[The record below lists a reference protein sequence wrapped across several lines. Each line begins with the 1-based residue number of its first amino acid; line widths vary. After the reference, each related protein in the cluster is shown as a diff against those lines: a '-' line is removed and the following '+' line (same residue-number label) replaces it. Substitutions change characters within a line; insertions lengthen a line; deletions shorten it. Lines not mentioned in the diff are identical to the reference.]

1 MFSQNSVASLQTEFD
16 KLSKIMGASE
26 VRTTFEGEGAY
37 TNGKVINLP
46 AMDMNEDMTARDQAI
61 ARGYHIHEVGHI
73 TDTDFSLASAKKPSR
88 EVHRYWNACEDV
100 MIERKAIDK
109 FSGAKRSLS
118 ATVDSVLANE
128 NKHWSDNP
136 EKNKERRDK
145 WWTEVPYAALQ
156 QARHD
161 AGYESDALNEYIE
174 DMPDLLAK
182 EAQKFGAAMTAAADT
197 AECYELAKKIKR
209 RVAALEKKYGQEVQ
223 TTPQIQ
229 APQKGDEGEG
239 DYGSDQ
245 QSRDEDQSGLNDYAA
260 DDEEGDGAGA
270 GAGDDEGDDD
280 GDGDSDIV
288 GAGGFDLEAAEK
300 REQDNM
306 NKILGAYNKTSGQTI
321 SKDIASVY
329 ETHAECWDDRR
340 KRMHI
345 GSSHTCIQMIKYA
358 KDAVLHAAGT
368 NDYARSKI
376 PSDVN
381 SYGARLARLLLSQES
396 KRNEGG
402 HSSGKVDRRRLAQLV
417 AGNENIFAR
426 TEYTKT
432 SETRIMLAV
441 DGSSSMS
448 LTQTIAAIHVV
459 NDALGRAGVK
469 FDVSEWA
476 GHNDHSAIV
485 THKHAHQSYK
495 TLHKTLTYQPC
506 GGDTPSY
513 SALLSYAQM
522 MLNWQEPRKILLM
535 ITDGVPNDGRQ
546 EIELCGGLIRQMEA
560 SGIEVIG
567 IGVEVDIGRMFTKYV
582 RTDFSKLG
590 ETLLGSLEKLLIS
603 QGHAHGA

>member
-229 APQKGDEGEG
+229 APQKETKEKETTAVTN
-239 DYGSDQ
+239 
-245 QSRDEDQSGLNDYAA
+245 RAA
-260 DDEEGDGAGA
+260 T
-270 GAGDDEGDDD
+270 
-280 GDGDSDIV
+280 
-288 GAGGFDLEAAEK
+288 
-300 REQDNM
+300 
-306 NKILGAYNKTSGQTI
+306 KINQA
-321 SKDIASVY
+321 
-329 ETHAECWDDRR
+329 
-340 KRMHI
+340 
-345 GSSHTCIQMIKYA
+345 
-358 KDAVLHAAGT
+358 
-368 NDYARSKI
+368 
-376 PSDVN
+376 
-381 SYGARLARLLLSQES
+381 
-396 KRNEGG
+396 
-402 HSSGKVDRRRLAQLV
+402 
-417 AGNENIFAR
+417 
-426 TEYTKT
+426 
-432 SETRIMLAV
+432 
-441 DGSSSMS
+441 
-448 LTQTIAAIHVV
+448 
-459 NDALGRAGVK
+459 
-469 FDVSEWA
+469 
-476 GHNDHSAIV
+476 
-485 THKHAHQSYK
+485 
-495 TLHKTLTYQPC
+495 
-506 GGDTPSY
+506 
-513 SALLSYAQM
+513 
-522 MLNWQEPRKILLM
+522 
-535 ITDGVPNDGRQ
+535 
-546 EIELCGGLIRQMEA
+546 
-560 SGIEVIG
+560 
-567 IGVEVDIGRMFTKYV
+567 
-582 RTDFSKLG
+582 
-590 ETLLGSLEKLLIS
+590 
-603 QGHAHGA
+603 